1 MNNELTTIDYLNAL
15 KVNKDMTSDLSKED
29 IEKAKSLL
37 LKRPNLKTVLAV
49 NDVMLYPYLSNMQ
62 NTFDLVNELSK
73 RLSISTMV
81 LDKLMT
87 SLDLP
92 EDKINDFWKEATKSF
107 EEANKKELDKL
118 NKEKEGK
125 KKND

>member
-92 EDKINDFWKEATKSF
+92 EDKINDFWKEATESF

-125 KKND
+125 KND

>member
-92 EDKINDFWKEATKSF
+92 EDKINDFWKEATESF